1 MATKHQPHHLAV
13 PDYATLRPSSAQRD
27 PDCFKTEEDEDRDLG
42 TEYIVVEKGS
52 VEINAMV
59 DGLSSS
65 PQKPMSLGRR
75 MSRGFMVAK
84 PTLTGLS
91 LLPHRTTSSGSPPHP
106 SLATHSHRS
115 PVLSFPPRPH
125 PMTAS
130 PVLTGSHPMNIANF
144 GRSSPSS
151 QGPSTSST
159 SNPATFSGPV
169 GAFITSSPSSY
180 HSFDP
185 STSSSS
191 CYNLHHSS
199 TLNTPSSAP
208 SKPPSGQ
215 LAPAAG
221 QALLL
226 YIKALAFLNKSI
238 RHAVWLNGRADHPNR
253 LDLRAGPG

>member
-75 MSRGFMVAK
+75 MLRGFMVAK

-130 PVLTGSHPMNIANF
+130 PVPTGSHPMNIANF

-151 QGPSTSST
+151 QGHY
-159 SNPATFSGPV
+159 GPHP
-169 GAFITSSPSSY
+169 SSPR
-180 HSFDP
+180 SFD
-185 STSSSS
+185 TETRG
-191 CYNLHHSS
+191 YL
-199 TLNTPSSAP
+199 AP
-208 SKPPSGQ
+208 S
-215 LAPAAG
+215 
-221 QALLL
+221 
-226 YIKALAFLNKSI
+226 AFCLRPFYKFDFKSRDI
-238 RHAVWLNGRADHPNR
+238 
-253 LDLRAGPG
+253 LRTGWSIHHLVTFFVSLF